1 MVVPDTD
8 ESRFFASVTAP
19 VAAVLVAVRVAVG
32 PEAVVDNRE
41 VVDVL
46 EGAVPEAVVGFL
58 AAAVAAAAVVLVLGL
73 LGELG
78 VPLAGAV
85 EVRRAAV
92 VAPESDVRFF
102 SSSETEGRER
112 CERVEAAVDGRLV
125 VVVVVV
131 VPVVVRDAGL
141 LTVLPAALVRV
152 VELVVEPVVDLVGPV
167 PEAAGRRVVEVA
179 VAAVRRVAVVPVADF
194 FSTEAFGE
202 VGVAG
207 DAGSG
212 AAAAAAG
219 AGSDAGSVAGAD
231 AAASVCW
238 TTSKLSPSDMMG
250 YAGSTV
256 GSKGA
261 EVDYRWVKTGL
272 LLIYSG

>member
-32 PEAVVDNRE
+32 PEAVVDDRE

-78 VPLAGAV
+78 VPLAAAV

-125 VVVVVV
+125 VVVVV
-131 VPVVVRDAGL
+131 PVVVRDAGL
-141 LTVLPAALVRV
+141 LTVPAALVRV

-194 FSTEAFGE
+194 FSAEAFGE

-212 AAAAAAG
+212 AAAEAAAG
-219 AGSDAGSVAGAD
+219 AGSDASSVAGAD